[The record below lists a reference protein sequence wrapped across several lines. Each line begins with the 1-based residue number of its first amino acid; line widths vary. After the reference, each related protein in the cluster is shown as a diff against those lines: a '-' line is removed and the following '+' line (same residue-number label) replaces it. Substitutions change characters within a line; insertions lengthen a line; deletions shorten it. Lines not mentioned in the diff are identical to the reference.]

1 MANARAKKK
10 KKGNTPVKQ
19 NKIQLFPPKK
29 IVEIAFYSFIMF
41 ALGVL
46 VGRSSVPVLF
56 KVNENKAGLES
67 LALSETE
74 NAPVKVKINFH
85 KVLSSDEDTPIDAK
99 LIEQDDKIPEKSP
112 SYKGSKK
119 HGDLYE
125 IETSVPVADDNE
137 TKKTETVDTKVLELK
152 DFAYTIQVAALKS
165 QADADV
171 LSEKLKKAGFLA
183 YSISVNTDDGSVW
196 FRVRVGKFQAQSEA
210 EKIKKDL
217 IEKLN
222 INGLILK
229 VN

>member
-10 KKGNTPVKQ
+10 KKGNTPVKK

-46 VGRSSVPVLF
+46 VGRSSVPVFF
-56 KVNENKAGLES
+56 KLNESKKNFES
-67 LALSETE
+67 LALPQTE
-74 NAPVKVKINFH
+74 KEPVKVKINLH

-99 LIEQDDKIPEKSP
+99 LVKQYEKIPEKSP
-112 SYKGSKK
+112 IYKGSKK
-119 HGDLYE
+119 HADLYE
-125 IETSVPVADDNE
+125 VSTSVPVVDKEA
-137 TKKTETVDTKVLELK
+137 KKTEFVKQRSSDVNN
-152 DFAYTIQVAALKS
+152 FAYTIQVAALKDQS
-165 QADADV
+165 DADI
-171 LSEKLKKAGFLA
+171 LSEKLKKAGFFA
-183 YSISVNTDDGSVW
+183 YSISVNSDDGSVW
-196 FRVRVGKFQAQSEA
+196 YRVRVGKFQAQSEA